1 MHLKCLYVHNIESQL
16 LLLGDFCPSS
26 GLEEASVYFL
36 LVFPMIVLL
45 TRPVTPTLFIV
56 NVQLTIILK
65 GGDGF
70 FTIAIPQCNP
80 NPKKP
85 NVSRFLVYSWV
96 QD

>member
-1 MHLKCLYVHNIESQL
+1 

-45 TRPVTPTLFIV
+45 LVTPTLFIV

-70 FTIAIPQCNP
+70 FTIAIPQFNP
-80 NPKKP
+80 NPKNPMSVDFWFTAGSKTKNP
-85 NVSRFLVYSWV
+85 FI
-96 QD
+96 